1 MLHVANA
8 QDAPR
13 NRETY
18 ATPSHHVPINIVS
31 ALTEPPSPR
40 LQHGKW
46 KDLAADFDLIRVVT
60 RQGHSIPGVSLV
72 VEANMLDTSTSRR
85 PVNRGGGGI
94 VDW

>member
-46 KDLAADFDLIRVVT
+46 KDLAADFRFGSSGHKT
-60 RQGHSIPGVSLV
+60 RTQYPRGFLS
-72 VEANMLDTSTSRR
+72 SRS
-85 PVNRGGGGI
+85 
-94 VDW
+94 